1 MLLREN
7 AMKTLNVEL
16 QDLEDQLGRY
26 VEQVKSGSTL
36 VITEQGTP
44 VGRFLPVEGSTSERL
59 KHLVESGRLGW
70 SGRKLRPI
78 RPVTPV
84 RGVRS
89 VADLLL
95 EDRD

>member
-1 MLLREN
+1 
-7 AMKTLNVEL
+7 MKILSVEL

-26 VEQVKSGSTL
+26 VQQVKSGSTL

-44 VGRFLPVEGSTSERL
+44 VGRFLPVEEPTTERL
-59 KHLVESGRLGW
+59 KALVESGRLGW

-78 RPVTPV
+78 QPVATV
-84 RGVRS
+84 RGTRS